1 MEMRET
7 FKKSDLKTGM
17 IVEFRNGNRYTVML
31 NTVNTADK
39 AVDVLISAENSLSW
53 MPLHDYNDDLRCHFE
68 DDRGNIQED
77 DDYDIV
83 KVYEPR
89 HCYSFVASKKF
100 NGYYCADDNMLI
112 WKRKERRDF
121 LDDKDAMI
129 DFLAL
134 SKDAFLFSHYAY
146 TEEMYDNTYAL
157 VEEKLGLR

>member
-17 IVEFRNGNRYTVML
+17 VVECRNGNRYTVML
-31 NTVNTADK
+31 NTVNTQDK
-39 AVDVLISAENSLSW
+39 AVDVLISTGYAYSW
-53 MPLHDYNDDLRCHFE
+53 MALHDYSDDLRYVHE
-68 DDRGNIQED
+68 DED
-77 DDYDIV
+77 GVYEDNCDYDII
-83 KVYEPR
+83 KVYQPS

-100 NGYYCADDNMLI
+100 NSRYYVDDDMLI
-112 WKRKERRDF
+112 WERKERTDF
-121 LDDKDAMI
+121 LDDKEAMI